1 MTEPLI
7 QMQGIS
13 KRFQGVQALDGVD
26 FEVFPGEIVGLVGEN
41 GAGKST
47 LIKILSGV
55 HHPDA
60 GTILLQGKP
69 TQIAS
74 PHAVSAA
81 AYTTPA
87 TGSASAAPVEPEPTA

>member
-13 KRFQGVQALDGVD
+13 KRFLGVQALDAVD
-26 FEVFPGEIVGLVGEN
+26 FEVYPGEIVGLLGEN

-55 HHPDA
+55 YQPDA
-60 GTILLQGKP
+60 GASSCRGGPSRSVARTP
-69 TQIAS
+69 PSSSAS
-74 PHAVSAA
+74 PRS
-81 AYTTPA
+81 TR
-87 TGSASAAPVEPEPTA
+87 SWRWCLI